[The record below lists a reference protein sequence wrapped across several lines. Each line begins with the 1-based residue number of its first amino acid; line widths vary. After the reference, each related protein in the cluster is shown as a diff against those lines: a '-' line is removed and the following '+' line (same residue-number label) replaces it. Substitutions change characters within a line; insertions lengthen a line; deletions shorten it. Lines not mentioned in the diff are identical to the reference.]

1 MAGEGGAVPR
11 VVRGVM
17 DRRQRCKP
25 DEVHESEAEDQ
36 RQGADHALIFRQGPG
51 A

>member
-1 MAGEGGAVPR
+1 MTGEGSAVPR
-11 VVRGVM
+11 IVCGVM
-17 DRRQRCKP
+17 NRRQRRKP

-36 RQGADHALIFRQGPG
+36 RQGSDHALILREGLG